1 MTSADI
7 TRALARH
14 IDYRRNVIVPR
25 CHFAGAEADVL
36 VLRPSDW
43 LEEIEIKISVADFKR
58 EWETKAG
65 KHRVLTGGNA
75 RNTWPGGGEM
85 VMAVTPHK
93 IRRFWFAIPLDLW
106 PKIGPMLPAH
116 VGCYTLAPQM
126 WRGAPIGGLTVAIAR
141 PAPALPHGRKLTAD
155 ERMELL
161 RLLALRFWDVEAK
174 ETQGVPV

>member
-1 MTSADI
+1 MTSAEI

-58 EWETKAG
+58 EWETKAA
-65 KHRVLTGGNA
+65 KHERLVRGGTLFAPADESSTN
-75 RNTWPGGGEM
+75 PK
-85 VMAVTPHK
+85 PHK

-141 PAPALPHGRKLTAD
+141 PAPALPLGRKLTAD

-174 ETQGVPV
+174 ETPAVPA